1 MIQYLLS
8 ITEKIKAKKF
18 CNKILDNNVTHQY
31 IEENI
36 GCLTDVMHKIMP
48 KDYEHSNLLMEYS
61 ILVDDIL
68 EMQSTSQYEKDKAIA
83 NLISVSMNE
92 FTDIA
97 KDVLAKINL
106 DEKEA
111 SKNAYCPKL
120 MKQ

>member
-68 EMQSTSQYEKDKAIA
+68 EMQSTSQYA
-83 NLISVSMNE
+83 NALQEVLDTKNLNDNICVSTISCQM
-92 FTDIA
+92 
-97 KDVLAKINL
+97 KIL
-106 DEKEA
+106 VK
-111 SKNAYCPKL
+111 
-120 MKQ
+120 

>member
-8 ITEKIKAKKF
+8 ITEKIKAKEF

-31 IEENI
+31 IEENT
-36 GCLTDVMHKIMP
+36 GCLTDIMYKIMP

-68 EMQSTSQYEKDKAIA
+68 EMKSISQYEKDKAIA
-83 NLISVSMNE
+83 NLILVSMDE
-92 FTDIA
+92 FTNIA
-97 KDVLAKINL
+97 KDILAKINL
-106 DEKEA
+106 DEEEA